1 MHPVSRTLWLKILE
15 HIAVIYPDHDAEM
28 LAHDLIHAFWPDDKE
43 TGSPHHEPWSEE
55 SHVVITYGDSIK
67 SGGQS
72 PLKDLHDFLNTE
84 LKDQISAVHIL
95 PFFPFSSD
103 DGFSVM
109 DYDAVRPDLGTWD
122 DIKTLSQDY
131 EIMGDLVINHAS
143 AQGKWFKAFANGD
156 ETYQDFFYTAPKDSD
171 VSMVTRPRTSPLL
184 VPFDIDGVE
193 KHLWCTFG
201 PDQVDLNFE
210 NTEVLMAFLRI
221 IRHYLRH
228 DITIFRLDAVAFLWK
243 KLGTN
248 SIHLPQTHEVI
259 KLLRTLLDHDEA
271 DAILITETNVPNHE
285 NLSYFGNGDEAH
297 MVYNFS
303 LPPLLVYSLLAGD
316 TQYLSNWLKSMPQA
330 EENRT
335 FFNFVA
341 SHDGIGIRPANG
353 LLKDEERNL
362 MIETIKK
369 FGGDVSMRTADDGS
383 EHPYEMN
390 VALFDALRGTMK
402 GEDGYQVQR
411 FLASQMVMMALQGV
425 PAFYIHSLLATPND
439 TALYAETGRKRSLN
453 RHQWDLQDLKTKLA
467 NPETAQAQ
475 VLKALKQAIDVRKK
489 QSAFHP
495 NAPQSVL
502 DLPEGLFGVKRC
514 CKSEKQHIYA
524 ITNMTDQP
532 QEMSLSDIV
541 DTDLTDLFSGQM
553 VKGNLSVAPYQS
565 FWLSSEKS
573 P

>member
-1 MHPVSRTLWLKILE
+1 
-15 HIAVIYPDHDAEM
+15 
-28 LAHDLIHAFWPDDKE
+28 
-43 TGSPHHEPWSEE
+43 
-55 SHVVITYGDSIK
+55 
-67 SGGQS
+67 
-72 PLKDLHDFLNTE
+72 
-84 LKDQISAVHIL
+84 
-95 PFFPFSSD
+95 
-103 DGFSVM
+103 
-109 DYDAVRPDLGTWD
+109 
-122 DIKTLSQDY
+122 
-131 EIMGDLVINHAS
+131 
-143 AQGKWFKAFANGD
+143 
-156 ETYQDFFYTAPKDSD
+156 
-171 VSMVTRPRTSPLL
+171 
-184 VPFDIDGVE
+184 
-193 KHLWCTFG
+193 
-201 PDQVDLNFE
+201 
-210 NTEVLMAFLRI
+210 
-221 IRHYLRH
+221 
-228 DITIFRLDAVAFLWK
+228 
-243 KLGTN
+243 
-248 SIHLPQTHEVI
+248 
-259 KLLRTLLDHDEA
+259 
-271 DAILITETNVPNHE
+271 
-285 NLSYFGNGDEAH
+285 
-297 MVYNFS
+297 
-303 LPPLLVYSLLAGD
+303 
-316 TQYLSNWLKSMPQA
+316 
-330 EENRT
+330 
-335 FFNFVA
+335 
-341 SHDGIGIRPANG
+341 
-353 LLKDEERNL
+353 
-362 MIETIKK
+362 
-369 FGGDVSMRTADDGS
+369 MRTADDGS